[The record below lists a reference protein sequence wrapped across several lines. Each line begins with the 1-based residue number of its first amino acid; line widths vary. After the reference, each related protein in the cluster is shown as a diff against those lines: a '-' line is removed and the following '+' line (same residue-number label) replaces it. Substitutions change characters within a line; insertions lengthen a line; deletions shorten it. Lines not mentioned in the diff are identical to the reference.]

1 MSNCPRPGKCIYDDF
16 RRCGV
21 HFCVRANCMYRDHE
35 KRKDK
40 NEEENIVWQK
50 ENMSSG

>member
-21 HFCVRANCMYRDHE
+21 HFCVRAKCMYQSTKSKERYIGSE
-35 KRKDK
+35 KEKGTGKRK
-40 NEEENIVWQK
+40 
-50 ENMSSG
+50 